1 MLRRDGAWSARM
13 RWLKWRMM
21 MTWQNA
27 ARFAAAAAA
36 PRFVRVGRWIRMSER
51 RSTWWVSASN
61 DSSSLAIVDWCCAE
75 TAVKRERE
83 AMKGRE
89 RERSEEGKR
98 EREARKG
105 MSEKRIGFWWERG

>member
-1 MLRRDGAWSARM
+1 MLRRDGTWSARM

-36 PRFVRVGRWIRMSER
+36 PRFVRVGRWIRMLER

-61 DSSSLAIVDWCCAE
+61 DSSSLAIVDWFCAK

-83 AMKGRE
+83 KLWREERERGARKGRE
-89 RERSEEGKR
+89 REKR
-98 EREARKG
+98 GRECP
-105 MSEKRIGFWWERG
+105 KRG